1 MNSARD
7 ITYLSTPVGVSMA
20 DQWFDIAAL
29 DHFWIRRRFDV
40 FRQLSGGLVSQA
52 REIAEVGCGHG
63 LVQRQIEDAYGREVT
78 GFDLNQFALQRSL
91 SRLSKLYCYDIGQR
105 NPEFHQRFD
114 LIFLFDVLEHITDED
129 SFLTSLLFH
138 LSPGGKLVI
147 NVPAG
152 QWGYSSYDRVL
163 GHIRRYSIRT
173 LRATAERS
181 HLEVAVWT
189 YWAFPML
196 PALAIRKLWPLG
208 NAGDDKIVSKGF
220 DSRGGAM
227 NRLFGLVSRCE
238 VIPQKIV
245 GASLMAVLHRDAG

>member
-1 MNSARD
+1 
-7 ITYLSTPVGVSMA
+7 MA
-20 DQWFDIAAL
+20 DQWFDIAAIE
-29 DHFWIRRRFDV
+29 HFWIRRRFDV
-40 FRQLSGGLVSQA
+40 FRRLSGSLVSHA

-78 GFDLNQFALQRSL
+78 GFDLNELALQRSL

-105 NPEFHQRFD
+105 NPEFHGRFN
-114 LIFLFDVLEHITDED
+114 LIFLFDVLEHIDD
-129 SFLTSLLFH
+129 QDRFLASLLFH

-163 GHIRRYSIRT
+163 GHVRRYSIRS
-173 LRATAERS
+173 LRATAEQGN
-181 HLEVAVWT
+181 LEIAEWT

-208 NAGDDKIVSKGF
+208 NADDDKIVSRGF
-220 DSRGGAM
+220 DSRGGTM
-227 NRLFGLVSRCE
+227 NRLLRLVSGCE

-245 GASLMAVLHRDAG
+245 GASLMAVLARKKAVTRP